1 MIRYILLVI
10 FSLFVSAQTTQFSD
24 PFKSIEY
31 LKLDNGMQ
39 VYLLPDSN
47 ASQVE
52 LKVEVGVGYDNETK
66 KDYGISHL
74 VEHIVF
80 RDSRVPHRDYLDYIK
95 DNGGTD
101 INGRTQRYKTIFYA
115 TIPPK
120 RAEWLVKS
128 FATMLLDKNI
138 TTQDLNIEK
147 KALQIEIGEP
157 NIVFHW
163 LYQLALF
170 IKNTTPPVEDVYRDW
185 FNIPEDKDM
194 LSPYYA
200 QVNNKKFT
208 LDDVMKRYNRY
219 YYPANMKLFVVGNFD
234 INSMKGVID
243 SSFGKSNKR
252 GTSKIEKLKF
262 KPHLKA
268 KPYSAYRLGGFENI
282 AWVATMF
289 EMKSYKEYLILDAYS
304 DYLAQRL
311 QERLRNDNG
320 HTYSVNSFSLNNG
333 YAEIIGVSFDGS
345 HESFDNNIKIANSM
359 IDSDRKDMND
369 TLIDKALSQYEK
381 SNYLSFEHSV
391 DELMN
396 MLNLVRYI
404 NECFHTN
411 SMTPYQMFKSI
422 THQEFRDTVSK
433 TFIPEHRYL
442 NIVRDYILFPMDIV
456 VYSMSGLIIFILSII
471 FYSKWLLK
479 TKSISLTQRD
489 IRFTRR
495 VSSRFTTVIIITV
508 SFILSVYIYNWG
520 EYLFGKFLFDDPYW
534 MYRIDGISGVI
545 LLWISIFLQ
554 ILIFILIYHFLWR
567 YYSKLIVTDDKLI
580 AIGSRV
586 LVIDKPDIKDIEVVP
601 SSQRKW
607 SKTIGFA
614 WRFYKPLVKITLKD
628 STVYYIR
635 ASNAEE
641 LKEDLMTL

>member
-1 MIRYILLVI
+1 MIRYILLVL
-10 FSLFVSAQTTQFSD
+10 FSLFVSAQATQFSD

-52 LKVEVGVGYDNETK
+52 VKVEVGVGYDNETK
-66 KDYGISHL
+66 KNYGISHL

-95 DNGGTD
+95 DNGGTN

-138 TTQDLNIEK
+138 TTQDLDIEK

-157 NIVFHW
+157 NIVLHW
-163 LYQLALF
+163 LYQLTLF

-185 FNIPEDKDM
+185 FNIPDTKD
-194 LSPYYA
+194 LPSPYYA
-200 QVNNKKFT
+200 QINNKKFT
-208 LDDVMKRYNRY
+208 LEDVMNRYNRY

-234 INSMKGVID
+234 IDSMKRVIE
-243 SSFGKSNKR
+243 SSFGKSHRR
-252 GTSKIEKLKF
+252 GTLKIKEPKF
-262 KPHLKA
+262 KPHLES
-268 KPYSAYRLGGFENI
+268 KPYIAYRLGGVKNI
-282 AWVATMF
+282 AWVGTMF

-396 MLNLVRYI
+396 MLNLVKHI
-404 NECFHTN
+404 NEYFHTS

-442 NIVRDYILFPMDIV
+442 NIVRDYLLFPMDIV
-456 VYSMSGLIIFILSII
+456 VYSISGLVIFILSII
-471 FYSKWLLK
+471 FYSKWLLR
-479 TKSISLTQRD
+479 TKGILLTQRD

-495 VSSRFTTVIIITV
+495 VSSRFTTVVIITI
-508 SFILSVYIYNWG
+508 SFILAIYIYNWG
-520 EYLFGKFLFDDPYW
+520 EYLFGKLLFDDPYW
-534 MYRIDGISGVI
+534 IYRVDGILGFI
-545 LLWISIFLQ
+545 LLWISLFLQ
-554 ILIFILIYHFLWR
+554 ILIFILIYRFLWR

-586 LVIDKPDIKDIEVVP
+586 LVIDKSDIKDIEVVP
-601 SSQRKW
+601 SSQREW

-635 ASNAEE
+635 ALNAEE
-641 LKEDLMTL
+641 LKEDLIKV